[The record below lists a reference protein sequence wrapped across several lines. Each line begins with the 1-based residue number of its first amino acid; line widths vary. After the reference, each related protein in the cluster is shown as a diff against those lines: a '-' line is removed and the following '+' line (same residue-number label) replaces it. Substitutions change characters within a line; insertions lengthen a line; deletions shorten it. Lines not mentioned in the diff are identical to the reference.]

1 MELIPDT
8 YVLFAARLV
17 LGAVMVYYGR
27 QKIFSLRSNAKDF
40 AMMGFRPAGL
50 WGTVV
55 AFNEFFGGLAMLL
68 GIIPEVFAATF
79 GFQMLMGTMWKL
91 KIRKPFS
98 DYSYDIMAFV
108 LAAFIMM
115 YGAGAFVL
123 LPFTY
128 IAILRIDFVIVAVV
142 VSLIGAAL
150 SRPKMKRRQ

>member
-1 MELIPDT
+1 MEFIHDT
-8 YVLFAARLV
+8 YLLFAARLV
-17 LGAVMVYYGR
+17 LGAVMVHYGR

-79 GFQMLMGTMWKL
+79 GFQMLMGTIWKL
-91 KIRKPFS
+91 KTRKPFS
-98 DYSYDIMAFV
+98 DYSYDIMALV
-108 LAAFIMM
+108 LSAFIMM

-123 LPFTY
+123 VPFTY
-128 IAILRIDFVIVAVV
+128 FAFLRTDFVILAVV
-142 VSLIGAAL
+142 VSVIGAAL
-150 SRPKMKRRQ
+150 SRPKMKRRP